1 MVTMTEVKG
10 VKEFFKKMDAVAAAY
25 DKLPNEVAAIAV
37 KFSKDRFRSQSWLD
51 YTEKKWPPRVRR
63 RKGKR
68 RSQTLLVDKGYL
80 KRSVRK
86 IVANQNVVIIGS
98 DAPYAQ
104 IQNDGGT
111 IKETVTVSQH
121 TRHEY
126 KRKAYT
132 RKRAGRTERIKSTI
146 IKSHTVKSHR
156 RKMNVTIPARKF
168 LGQSNALE
176 QQLVDH
182 IKNRFDE
189 ALNK

>member
-1 MVTMTEVKG
+1 MTEVKG
-10 VKEFFKKMDAVAAAY
+10 IKEFFRKMDAVAAAH
-25 DKLPNEVAAIAV
+25 DKLPNEIAAIAV

-51 YTEKKWPPRVRR
+51 YAEKKWPPRARR

-86 IVANQNVVIIGS
+86 IIANNQHIIIGT

-121 TRHEY
+121 TRHSY
-126 KRKAYT
+126 KRKAHN
-132 RKRAGRTERIKSTI
+132 RQRAGRTERIKATT
-146 IKSHTVKSHR
+146 IKSHVVKSHR
-156 RKMNVTIPARKF
+156 RKMNITIPSRKF

-176 QQLVDH
+176 QQLIGHV
-182 IKNRFDE
+182 KSRFDE